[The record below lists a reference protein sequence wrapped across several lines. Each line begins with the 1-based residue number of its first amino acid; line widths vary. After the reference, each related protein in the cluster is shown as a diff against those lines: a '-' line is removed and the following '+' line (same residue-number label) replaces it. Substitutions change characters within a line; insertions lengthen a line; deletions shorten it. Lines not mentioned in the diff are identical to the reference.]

1 MPLVSIIM
9 PTYNRADTILRAVR
23 SIQEQT
29 FTDWELIVVDD
40 GSTDNTVELIEG
52 CDPRLKLIRQEN
64 QGTAG
69 ARNNGLRAST
79 GDYIAFLDSD
89 DAWLPHHLELSASF
103 LSAFPD
109 EQFVISEL
117 WEDLGRGRVV
127 NHYRSEI
134 SDWYP
139 RMAKRI
145 GSRLLDLPP
154 GEQDGYLRVY
164 QSRRP
169 IGQWG
174 LAIVARTPYQNVFH
188 YRGQIFEQLRWGYL
202 MCLQPTMIRRTA
214 FDATGFFDPAH
225 DSASDYG
232 LSFELCR
239 RFPANYLSIPACIK
253 YELTEEGELPQEGH
267 VASGS
272 KTGLKILEDM
282 LFYMEHHWAGRHD
295 PEISALCGLRRL
307 SIAQLALLRS
317 ERSVALKYLKAAR
330 RDYPKLQKA
339 RYLEWFL
346 TLIPSGSLACRL
358 YTLGFKA
365 AYMAGMIQ
373 RGEISMGEVVR
384 KVTHRL
390 FKPSLR
396 QKEVNP

>member
-23 SIQEQT
+23 SIQAQT
-29 FTDWELIVVDD
+29 FTDWELIIVDD

-52 CDPRLKLIRQEN
+52 CDPRLKLIRQKN

-69 ARNNGLRAST
+69 ARNTGLRAST
-79 GDYIAFLDSD
+79 GAYIAFLDSD
-89 DAWLPHHLELSASF
+89 DAWLPHHLELSAAF
-103 LSAFPD
+103 LDAFPD
-109 EQFVISEL
+109 EQFVINEL
-117 WEDLGRGRVV
+117 WEDLGRDRIV
-127 NHYRSEI
+127 NHYHAEI

-139 RMAKRI
+139 RMARRI

-154 GEQDGYLRVY
+154 GEPDGYLRVY
-164 QSRRP
+164 QSRQP
-169 IGQWG
+169 IGEWG
-174 LAIVARTPYQNVFH
+174 RKIVARTSYQNVFH

-202 MCLQPTMIRRTA
+202 MCLQPMMIRRTA
-214 FDATGFFDPAH
+214 FDMTGFFDSAH

-239 RFPANYLSIPACIK
+239 RFPANYLSIPSCIK
-253 YELTEEGELPQEGH
+253 YELTDDGSLPQEGH

-282 LFYMEHHWAGRHD
+282 LFYLEHHWAGRRD
-295 PEISALCGLRRL
+295 REISALCGLRRL
-307 SIAQLALLRS
+307 SIAQLALVRS
-317 ERSVALKYLKAAR
+317 ERSVARQYLKAAR
-330 RDYPKLQKA
+330 SDYPELRPA
-339 RYLEWFL
+339 RYLDWFL
-346 TLIPSGSLACRL
+346 TLIPSGQLACKL
-358 YTLGFKA
+358 YTLSFKS
-365 AYMAGMIQ
+365 AYMAGMI
-373 RGEISMGEVVR
+373 RRREISIGEVVR

-390 FKPSLR
+390 FNVSLR